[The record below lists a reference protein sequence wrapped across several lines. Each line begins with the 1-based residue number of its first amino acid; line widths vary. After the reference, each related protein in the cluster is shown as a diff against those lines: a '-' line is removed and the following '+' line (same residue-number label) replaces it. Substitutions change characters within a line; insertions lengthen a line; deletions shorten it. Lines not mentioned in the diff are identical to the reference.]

1 MKIKLLITFFI
12 LLSAEFGFAQSKLSG
27 DVMFSGGIAKSDL
40 YNKVFDLGLSTS
52 DSKLIPQ
59 SQKSAYF
66 LDFNATYFFKADK
79 WKLKPVLGFGYTPV
93 GFDESG
99 VTLND
104 SQKLVSYFLP
114 VKLDFITAFVGASY
128 TVISKKE
135 FKIKVIQT
143 FNPMVHVNKP
153 VSTVKKFGLSTRTS
167 VVIDFKLKGGGV
179 IVVSPFFQTAITKFN
194 RNKINSES
202 PDYYPYKYGITVG
215 TYFKH

>member
-12 LLSAEFGFAQSKLSG
+12 LLSSEFGFTQSKLSG
-27 DVMFSGGIAKSDL
+27 DVMISGGIAKSDL
-40 YNKVFDLGLSTS
+40 YNKVFDLGLSSS

-66 LDFNATYFFKADK
+66 LDLNATYFFKADK
-79 WKLKPVLGFGYTPV
+79 WKLKPVVGFGYTPI
-93 GFDESG
+93 GFDEDG

-104 SQKLVSYFLP
+104 SQKLVTYYLP
-114 VKLDFITAFVGASY
+114 VKFDFISAFVGASY

-143 FNPMVHVNKP
+143 FNPMVHINKP
-153 VSTVKKFGLSTRTS
+153 VSTVKKLGLSTRTNI
-167 VVIDFKLKGGGV
+167 VIDFMLKGGGV
-179 IVVSPFFQTAITKFN
+179 IDLSPYFQTAIIKFN
-194 RNKINSES
+194 RNKTNSAS
-202 PDYYPYKYGITVG
+202 PDFYPYRYGVTIG